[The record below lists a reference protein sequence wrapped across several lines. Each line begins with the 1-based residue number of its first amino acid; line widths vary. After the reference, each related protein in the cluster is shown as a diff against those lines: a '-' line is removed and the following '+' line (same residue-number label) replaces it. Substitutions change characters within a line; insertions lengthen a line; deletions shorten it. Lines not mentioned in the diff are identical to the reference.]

1 MMQSEPT
8 RQTGVCDVAN
18 ETITRL
24 HCAQK
29 IFAICQIF
37 DHVLL
42 KSPGIGDT
50 GVDNPRAAGQGER
63 KIEVQK
69 REEQG
74 GSIAPHLGPLDIA
87 FFVIAAAAPLG
98 ATLGVAP
105 LVYAAT
111 GYGVTYLFGFAAVA
125 LLLFSFG
132 FAYSCR
138 LSGGTGGF
146 AELIAMGLGSSVGDM
161 AAGISLLAYC
171 SMLAGIV
178 GQLASYVALPLG
190 DFHGHEWVVFAAA
203 ILFLVAVLGYRRID
217 LSRRIMAVC
226 ITLELAALLSLDLA
240 LLFSSPSGS
249 FGAPPPVLPSI
260 GSSGTAVGLMF
271 AFACFVGF
279 ESTALYGEE
288 ARNPART
295 LPVATFLSIGT
306 IGLFYGFT
314 MWCLGVAYREPSL
327 HALTTNAPEQFVL
340 AAAEHYMGTT
350 AKTIIE
356 VLGGFSIVAVLISF
370 HNALARY
377 LHQLAGSGLLDR
389 RLHKVHPVHGSPYV
403 ASVAVSVTVAVI
415 VACFAI
421 AGADP
426 MGQLYMWLVAL
437 GTLSIVLI
445 QALCAISI
453 TVFLLRSRAGVS
465 GITLATGLGGAGL
478 VIAFGLCLAHFKTLS
493 GGGAV
498 TTLLPALIP
507 LAALMTLIL
516 RPKYRAD

>member
-1 MMQSEPT
+1 M
-8 RQTGVCDVAN
+8 DVN
-18 ETITRL
+18 ERNN
-24 HCAQK
+24 Q
-29 IFAICQIF
+29 
-37 DHVLL
+37 
-42 KSPGIGDT
+42 P
-50 GVDNPRAAGQGER
+50 E
-63 KIEVQK
+63 
-69 REEQG
+69 
-74 GSIAPHLGPLDIA
+74 SIAPHLGPMDIA

-105 LVYAAT
+105 LVYSTA

-125 LLLFSFG
+125 LLLFSIG

-138 LSGGTGGF
+138 VSGGTGGF
-146 AELIAMGLGSSVGDM
+146 AELIAMGLGSSMGDM

-171 SMLAGIV
+171 AMLAGIV
-178 GQLASYVALPLG
+178 GQLAAYVGLPFG
-190 DFHGHEWVVFAAA
+190 DPYGRGWAVMAAA
-203 ILFLVAVLGYRRID
+203 IMLLVAVLGYRRID

-240 LLFSSPSGS
+240 LLFASPSG
-249 FGAPPPVLPSI
+249 FGAPPPVFPHI
-260 GSSGTAVGLMF
+260 GASGTSVGLMF

-306 IGLFYGFT
+306 IGVFYGFT

-327 HALTTNAPEQFVL
+327 RALAASTPEQFVL
-340 AAAEHYMGTT
+340 AVADHYMGTA
-350 AKTIIE
+350 AKTVIE

-377 LHQLAGSGLLDR
+377 LHQLAGAGLLDR
-389 RLHKVHPVHGSPYV
+389 RLHKVHPVHGSPYIASV
-403 ASVAVSVTVAVI
+403 TVSVAVALV

-437 GTLSIVLI
+437 GTLAIVLI
-445 QALCAISI
+445 QALCAISV
-453 TVFLLRSRAGVS
+453 TVFLARSRAGSS
-465 GITLATGLGGAGL
+465 GVALATGFGGGGL
-478 VIAFGLCLAHFKTLS
+478 VIAFGLCLANFKTLS
-493 GGGAV
+493 GGDTV

-507 LAALMTLIL
+507 IAALATLAL
-516 RPKYRAD
+516 RPKYRTQN